1 MPPKPLDFGAKAVYS
16 TCMKNE
22 IAVPIYSSLAELLVA
37 EVPQAAATEKASDFP
52 SWGAAMGE
60 WALATEKASA

>member
-1 MPPKPLDFGAKAVYS
+1 
-16 TCMKNE
+16 MKNE
-22 IAVPIYSSLAELLVA
+22 TTLPVYTSLEALLAAELAL
-37 EVPQAAATEKASDFP
+37 ASDFP

>member
-1 MPPKPLDFGAKAVYS
+1 MNNETTLPVYD
-16 TCMKNE
+16 
-22 IAVPIYSSLAELLVA
+22 SLEALLAA

-60 WALATEKASA
+60 WALVTEKASA